1 LLSKLKIKELFIINK
16 TFQIGRLVR
25 DSELTY
31 SPSGVA
37 ICKFTIA
44 VDRTFKD
51 KDGNKQADFLPVVT
65 FNKLAELCAQYLSK
79 GKLCAVDGRIQTG
92 SYDHKDGHKVYTT
105 DIIGENIQF
114 LSPKDD
120 GQGQQQRTTSSLGHE
135 VNLDDDIPF

>member
-1 LLSKLKIKELFIINK
+1 M
-16 TFQIGRLVR
+16 R

-31 SPSGVA
+31 TPNGVA
-37 ICKFTIA
+37 VCKFTIA

-79 GKLCAVDGRIQTG
+79 GKLCAVDGRLQTG

-114 LSPKDD
+114 LSPRDS
-120 GQGQQQRTTSSLGHE
+120 GESSNSTPTSTSSFGHE
-135 VNLDDDIPF
+135 ISLDEDIPF

>member
-1 LLSKLKIKELFIINK
+1 MNK

-31 SPSGVA
+31 TPSGVA

-51 KDGNKQADFLPVVT
+51 KDGNKVADFLPVVT

-79 GKLCAVDGRIQTG
+79 GKLCAIDGRLQTG

-105 DIIGENIQF
+105 DIIAENVQF
-114 LSPKDD
+114 LSPKDSNSN
-120 GQGQQQRTTSSLGHE
+120 TSDAPPSSWNGGN
-135 VNLDDDIPF
+135 VDDDTIPF